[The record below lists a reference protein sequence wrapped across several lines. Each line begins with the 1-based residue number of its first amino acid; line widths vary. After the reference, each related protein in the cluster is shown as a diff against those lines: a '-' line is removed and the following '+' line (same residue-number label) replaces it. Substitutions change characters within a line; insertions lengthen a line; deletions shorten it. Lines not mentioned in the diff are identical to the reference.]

1 MKTTETL
8 FHELVELVETAGLHA
23 REYFD
28 SADVSNEQKN
38 DGSVVTEIDKKI
50 ETIIVDFVRTHF
62 PDDAIRG
69 EEHGEKEGSSGY
81 VWHIDP
87 IDGTDNFLRRIP
99 FCAISVARLGD
110 DNDHSF
116 AIVHNPITKQTFSTF
131 HEGATYEN
139 NRICNLTSAFLGGK
153 LTFSIGRG
161 REGWMKPAGYAL
173 QAVFGMK
180 YGRGT
185 SYNCT
190 ALELAYLSAD
200 RIDAFLTYG
209 LHSYDYAAGLLLAQ
223 TAKGAIS
230 RFEEGKGWVR
240 YTGSI
245 KELCAVHGDT
255 IFVSHPDIHD
265 ELTAL
270 IGNPQDWEK
279 DGKPNYALFTK
290 S

>member
-1 MKTTETL
+1 MHTKEST
-8 FHELVELVETAGLHA
+8 FHELVKLIEGAGAQAH
-23 REYFD
+23 EYFM
-28 SADVSNEQKN
+28 SGNTSNEQKD
-38 DGSVVTEIDKKI
+38 DGSVVTKIDRDI

-69 EEHGEKEGSSGY
+69 EEHGEKEGGSGF

-110 DNDHSF
+110 DNNHSF

-139 NRICNLTSAFLGGK
+139 NRICNLTSSLLGGK

-173 QAVFGMK
+173 QAGFGMK

-190 ALELAYLSAD
+190 ALELAYVAAD

-209 LHSYDYAAGLLLAQ
+209 LHSYDYAAGLLLVQ
-223 TAKGAIS
+223 TAQGAIS

-245 KELCAVHGDT
+245 KDLCATHGDI
-255 IFVSHPDIHD
+255 IFVSHPDLHD

-270 IGNPQDWEK
+270 IGNPRDWEK
-279 DGKPNYALFTK
+279 EGLPNYALFTK
-290 S
+290 R